1 VARPSLG
8 DGGSINTTI
17 RLTARRRAELEA
29 EAKQRGITLSAL
41 IREKLEAE
49 EQQQPQ
55 RRPK

>member
-8 DGGSINTTI
+8 DGGSINTTL